1 MFKYRISGVRK
12 KKEMKEKF
20 GEKILGKISLS
31 SYSLGKFLL
40 SWKLKFFFFFFKRKK
55 MEIFKVF
62 CG

>member
-12 KKEMKEKF
+12 KKEVKEKF
-20 GEKILGKISLS
+20 GEKILGEILLS
-31 SYSLGKFLL
+31 SCSLGR
-40 SWKLKFFFFFFKRKK
+40 FFVNLRVKVFKEKK